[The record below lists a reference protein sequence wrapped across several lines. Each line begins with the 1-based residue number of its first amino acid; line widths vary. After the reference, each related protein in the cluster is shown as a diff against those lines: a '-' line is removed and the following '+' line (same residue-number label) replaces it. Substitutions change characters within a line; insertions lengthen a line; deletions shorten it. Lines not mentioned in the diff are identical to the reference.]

1 MEVNSFYSPKYS
13 FKNVIRTRI
22 MRLNRTWVWYSSC
35 FQFKNVLK
43 IKNALK
49 EWELKM
55 VMHLWITKI
64 LVLVLLLAS
73 SPFYIKSHPF
83 RVTDPEIL
91 ILNLWKAYGRLW
103 TVKVRWCSH
112 LLTAWSWVRFLIS
125 WRLTPHL
132 KEKPLHN
139 IYPTGLLGELPRCQS
154 SHVVQGT
161 EQMTVSGLLN
171 GFKRP

>member
-13 FKNVIRTRI
+13 FKNLIRTRI

-91 ILNLWKAYGRLW
+91 ILNLWKAYGMM
-103 TVKVRWCSH
+103 VQVMD
-112 LLTAWSWVRFLIS
+112 
-125 WRLTPHL
+125 
-132 KEKPLHN
+132 
-139 IYPTGLLGELPRCQS
+139 CQS
-154 SHVVQGT
+154 PLMFALINCVILSKVFNFLEAHPSSERKT
-161 EQMTVSGLLN
+161 SS
-171 GFKRP
+171 